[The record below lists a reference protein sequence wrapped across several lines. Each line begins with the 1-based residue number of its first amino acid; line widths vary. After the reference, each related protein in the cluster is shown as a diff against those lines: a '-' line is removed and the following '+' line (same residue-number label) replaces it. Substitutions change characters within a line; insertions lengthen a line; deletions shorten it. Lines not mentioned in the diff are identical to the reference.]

1 MTLASRVQVFTQL
14 SCNIVHG
21 HDKYDHTDMSTLRP
35 TLNIPSLEYISPQ
48 SYFPKASTDM
58 SLLQTFVIF
67 ENGTRRSTDGSDP
80 PTLPDCSKDPAVQSV
95 AARLQT
101 VMAMTVGTLCALS
114 TGWWGHF
121 GERHGRTKVLAAAT
135 LGLLFTSA
143 LFRYLRYET

>member
-21 HDKYDHTDMSTLRP
+21 HDKYDHTDMSLLRP
-35 TLNIPSLEYISPQ
+35 TSNILSLEFINPQ
-48 SYFPKASTDM
+48 SYFPMAPTDT
-58 SLLQTFVIF
+58 SLLQTSIIF
-67 ENGTRRSTDGSDP
+67 KNVTRGPTNGSDP
-80 PTLPDCSKDPAVQSV
+80 PPLPDCLKDPAVQAV

-135 LGLLFTSA
+135 LGLLITSA
-143 LFRYLRYET
+143 LSRYLCYET